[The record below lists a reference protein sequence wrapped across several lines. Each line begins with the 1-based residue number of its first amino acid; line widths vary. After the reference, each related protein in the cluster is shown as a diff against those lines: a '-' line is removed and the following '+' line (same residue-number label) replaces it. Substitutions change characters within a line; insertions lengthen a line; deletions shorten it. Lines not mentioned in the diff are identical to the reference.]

1 MAARNYARY
10 LPVAVES
17 VLAQTFSDWELVI
30 IDDGST
36 DATPEAVRPFL
47 ADPRIHYTRADRLG
61 QSRAKNLGIRL
72 SRGEFIAFLD
82 ADDAWE
88 PAKLERQLPL
98 FENRPELGVVYCRRS
113 LMNESGTRIKSG
125 DPTHPP
131 RGRILERMVVQ
142 NHVCFSSAVVRR
154 IVLSHVGAFDPE
166 LELAVDFDLW
176 LRVAR
181 HYEFDYVDEELV
193 RYRTGHGNLSRR
205 LADRV
210 DTALSIMRRA
220 ETRRGLGGEV
230 PPAVL
235 AEAYGSTYRTIGYI
249 MRGSEPATA
258 IRWYLRALGRA
269 NGRLASMKGLV
280 ASLLRWMSGRRALGA
295 AENATV
301 NR

>member
-17 VLAQTFSDWELVI
+17 VLAQTFADWELVI

-36 DATPEAVRPFL
+36 DSTPDVIRPFL
-47 ADPRIHYTRADRLG
+47 ADPRIRYTRADRLG

-98 FENRPELGVVYCRRS
+98 FENRPELGVVYSRRS
-113 LMNESGTRIKSG
+113 LMDETGKKMPHT
-125 DPTHPP
+125 DPAHPP
-131 RGRILERMVVQ
+131 RGRILDRMVVQ

-154 IVLSHVGAFDPE
+154 IVLSHVGAFDPG
-166 LELAVDFDLW
+166 LDLAVDFDLW

-181 HYEFDYVDEELV
+181 HYQFDYVDEELV
-193 RYRTGHGNLSRR
+193 RYRTGHGNLSKRI
-205 LADRV
+205 ADRV

-220 ETRRGLGGEV
+220 EARRGLTGEV

-235 AEAYGSTYRTIGYI
+235 AEAYASTYRTIGYI

-258 IRWYLRALGRA
+258 ARWYLRALARP
-269 NGRLASMKGLV
+269 NGRRASMKGLI
-280 ASLLRWMSGRRALGA
+280 ASLLRWISGRRARGA
-295 AENATV
+295 AENATA